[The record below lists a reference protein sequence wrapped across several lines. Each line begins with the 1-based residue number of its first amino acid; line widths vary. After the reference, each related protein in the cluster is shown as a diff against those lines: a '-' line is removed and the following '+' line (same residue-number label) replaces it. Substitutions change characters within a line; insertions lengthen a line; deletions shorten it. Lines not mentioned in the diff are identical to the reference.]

1 MRWVVVIISIVI
13 VSFIGAAMLGAV
25 RTYGAWVI
33 APFLLFVVWFNLV
46 MATPGERRD
55 AVTGLTDWWHRRRR
69 TSARRPRERE

>member
-1 MRWVVVIISIVI
+1 MRWLIVIISIVI

-33 APFLLFVVWFNLV
+33 APFLLFVVWLNLV

-55 AVTGLTDWWHRRRR
+55 AVTGLTGWWRRRRR
-69 TSARRPRERE
+69 TTARQPRARE